1 MDQRRWTAAL
11 WRERVAAQRASAV
24 SIRAWRRHNGVP
36 KHGFYGCRPRR
47 GLSPAG
53 AVRRR
58 AALGEDPLSGQLFV
72 FRSRSGEAKV
82 LQGDFAR
89 KGQGEPCRRGCAEG
103 PWSAGAGCPFRGGA
117 SAVCGSGRYTS
128 GMVKGR
134 LWCAEM
140 SDPMGIRQRGS
151 RVRVSAGNPCHATSG
166 EPMQGTERPT
176 AFPPAAKGRENVN
189 MRPVPI
195 YSSGFHRTGEGTSR
209 SPRTPRG
216 KRRPKPPSRPRG
228 RWATMTGS
236 SRPPPAS
243 DSATRFARTADP
255 GRRGRYH
262 QRVDAATENELP
274 TLSHPRQLFVS
285 SRGVMR
291 STVTNTPGDR

>member
-1 MDQRRWTAAL
+1 MPR
-11 WRERVAAQRASAV
+11 
-24 SIRAWRRHNGVP
+24 
-36 KHGFYGCRPRR
+36 RPREATGGLVYHVLNR
-47 GLSPAG
+47 GVGPATGPG
-53 AVRRR
+53 AAR
-58 AALGEDPLSGQLFV
+58 
-72 FRSRSGEAKV
+72 RSGTP
-82 LQGDFAR
+82 GH
-89 KGQGEPCRRGCAEG
+89 PRGC
-103 PWSAGAGCPFRGGA
+103 PSRR
-117 SAVCGSGRYTS
+117 SGRP
-128 GMVKGR
+128 R
-134 LWCAEM
+134 
-140 SDPMGIRQRGS
+140 
-151 RVRVSAGNPCHATSG
+151 
-166 EPMQGTERPT
+166 
-176 AFPPAAKGRENVN
+176 
-189 MRPVPI
+189 
-195 YSSGFHRTGEGTSR
+195 FHWTGEGTSR
-209 SPRTPRG
+209 SPTTPRG

>member
-24 SIRAWRRHNGVP
+24 SIRAWRRHNDVP

-58 AALGEDPLSGQLFV
+58 AALGEDPLSGHLFL

-89 KGQGEPCRRGCAEG
+89 EGQGEPCGRGCTEG
-103 PWSAGAGCPFRGGA
+103 QWSAGAGCPFRGGA
-117 SAVCGSGRYTS
+117 SAASLAHGSPSDRTS
-128 GMVKGR
+128 PHTTAVRSPCPKCTSR
-134 LWCAEM
+134 
-140 SDPMGIRQRGS
+140 SRT
-151 RVRVSAGNPCHATSG
+151 RVRVSAGNRCHATSG

-176 AFPPAAKGRENVN
+176 AFPPPAAKGREDMN

-195 YSSGFHRTGEGTSR
+195 YSSRFHWTGEGTSR
-209 SPRTPRG
+209 SPKTPRG
-216 KRRPKPPSRPRG
+216 KRRSKPPSRPRG

-236 SRPPPAS
+236 SRPPPAL
-243 DSATRFARTADP
+243 DPATRFARTADP

-262 QRVDAATENELP
+262 QRVDPFPFPPSPFPLP
-274 TLSHPRQLFVS
+274 RHYYH
-285 SRGVMR
+285 
-291 STVTNTPGDR
+291 